1 MKIFFRSIHLYL
13 SLAAGVVI
21 MVACFTGA
29 VLVFEN
35 ELQEAFNHDRYYVA
49 KQAER
54 RPIEKIIAA
63 VKEKVPAAKI
73 SGVKVYTDPERS
85 VEISISKKDPG
96 QVDKKEKTGEEKPG
110 TKQQSVADV
119 QRDSVKNIGNAKG
132 DAAATKRSQA
142 PRAGRATHT
151 VFVNPYTA
159 EVLEVYSYRETF
171 FYTMFALHRWLLGGQ
186 DSVGKY
192 IVGIATL
199 IFLFILI
206 TGIILW
212 FPKTNR
218 ILVQRLKLKTDGSWK
233 RLNHDL
239 HIVLGF
245 YSAIF
250 LFIFAFTGLAWS
262 FQWFNKGIYTVTRSE
277 MKQPEPPQSTIVAGK
292 KAITY
297 DEAYNTALASI
308 ENVEYYNLRKPTD
321 STGAFTINVLPQG
334 VHESASDNYYI
345 DQFSGQLIG
354 SLKFDDKNLG
364 QRVRSTFKPVHT
376 GSIFGWP
383 SKIIAFITCLLG
395 VSFPITGVIMWI
407 NRLKKERR
415 RKQGFAFAGQSEPV
429 FAEEDEEEEL

>member
-1 MKIFFRSIHLYL
+1 MKIFFRNIHLYL
-13 SLAAGVVI
+13 SLAAGLVI

-29 VLVFEN
+29 VLVFEK
-35 ELQEAFNHDRYYVA
+35 ELQEAFNHDRYYVE
-49 KQAER
+49 KQQTQL
-54 RPIEKIIAA
+54 PVEKLVAA
-63 VKEKVPAAKI
+63 VKEKVPGAKI
-73 SGVKVYTDPERS
+73 SGVKIYTDPTRS
-85 VEISISKKDPG
+85 VEISISKPQGKNKSG
-96 QVDKKEKTGEEKPG
+96 KKEADNVETKAVATAPAIAQATGPKA
-110 TKQQSVADV
+110 KQQKAGS
-119 QRDSVKNIGNAKG
+119 KG
-132 DAAATKRSQA
+132 EKASARG
-142 PRAGRATHT
+142 GRATHT
-151 VFVNPYTA
+151 AFVNPYTA
-159 EVLEVYSYRETF
+159 QVLEVYSYRETF

-186 DSVGKY
+186 VSIGKY

-218 ILVQRLKLKTDGSWK
+218 ILVQRLKIKTGASWK

-277 MKQPEPPQSTIVAGK
+277 MKPQEPPKSTYLAGAK
-292 KAITY
+292 KIGF
-297 DEAYNTALASI
+297 DDAYQTAKANI
-308 ENVEYYNLRKPTD
+308 NDVEYFSLRPASD
-321 STGAFTINVLPQG
+321 STGVFNINVLPHG
-334 VHESASDNYYI
+334 VHESASDNYYL
-345 DQFSGQLIG
+345 DQYTGAVIGQL
-354 SLKFDDKNLG
+354 KFADKNLG

-376 GSIFGWP
+376 GSIYGWP

-407 NRLKKERR
+407 NRLNKEKR
-415 RKQGFAFAGQSEPV
+415 RKLALATNSKQLV
-429 FAEEDEEEEL
+429 TVDEEEEEI